1 MRFYILGRQSTLLLF
16 FEAMTTTAAYSH
28 EGSLRNAYYET
39 NSNSAAE
46 FTTSENYRRLDSREF
61 LSIGGF
67 LVLVIFCSLFISSI
81 LPYAFAIAVGYTI
94 CLFGLANILSAI
106 IIVLQKMRNM
116 TSGKKETL
124 QTPIRSSHD
133 PSFNP
138 EINQSRNPQPHYQ
151 RTYRQQQSQP
161 RVEILDENR
170 RIYEETTP
178 EEEEYF
184 PDHPSDDW
192 QFNYQMPNTRNH
204 RYLPSSVSLPPNY
217 TNQSVI
223 RKTAPYRPSHMRK

>member
-1 MRFYILGRQSTLLLF
+1 M
-16 FEAMTTTAAYSH
+16 ATTTTYDH
-28 EGSLRNAYYET
+28 EGSLRNSYYET

-124 QTPIRSSHD
+124 QTPIPSPHES
-133 PSFNP
+133 SFNQG
-138 EINQSRNPQPHYQ
+138 INQSRNSQPHYQ
-151 RTYRQQQSQP
+151 RTHYQQSSQP
-161 RVEILDENR
+161 RVEILDENGN
-170 RIYEETTP
+170 IYEE
-178 EEEEYF
+178 EAEFF
-184 PDHPSDDW
+184 PNHSSNDW
-192 QFNYQMPNTRNH
+192 QSNYQTPNTRIQ
-204 RYLPSSVSLPPNY
+204 RYLPSSVSLPQNY
-217 TNQSVI
+217 NNQSVI
-223 RKTAPYRPSHMRK
+223 RKTAPYRPSHIRK